1 MPPARRQRPRRP
13 ARPRPGAD
21 PSRPRGSA
29 DPARRI
35 GVLISGRGSNLLAIL
50 DHIRQGALRAEVA
63 VVVCNVPD
71 AAGIAAARRH
81 GAEVVVIDHRDSATR
96 EAHDRR
102 MAAEL
107 ERRGVALVC
116 LAGYMR
122 LLSPWFIARFRGR
135 ILNIHP
141 SLLPAFPGTGV
152 QAAALEHGVR
162 VSGCTVHYVDEELDA
177 GPIILQ
183 APVEV
188 RDEDTAESL
197 AARIL
202 VEEHRLYSRAIGLH
216 LDGRLSIRGRRV
228 IGAGRAPSTGGR
240 GRR

>member
-1 MPPARRQRPRRP
+1 MPPARRQRPGRP

-122 LLSPWFIARFRGR
+122 LLSPWFIARF
-135 ILNIHP
+135 
-141 SLLPAFPGTGV
+141 LPAFPGTGV